1 METGDYFIAWSIYLV
16 AAFAFA
22 LLGWRFLRR
31 YVWTD
36 LAVLL
41 EGVLLSL
48 LFIPWYVFPD
58 QDFMAPAFIIFLMDS
73 ITMTPMEGV
82 RALIPLIMGFFLAL
96 LVTLLFSIIRRLV
109 RRRTA
114 RR

>member
-1 METGDYFIAWSIYLV
+1 METGDYFIAWSIYLL
-16 AAFAFA
+16 AAVMFA

-41 EGVLLSL
+41 EGFLLCL

-58 QDFMAPAFIIFLMDS
+58 QDFMAPAFMIFVMDS
-73 ITMTPMEGV
+73 ITMNPMEGV
-82 RALIPLIMGFFLAL
+82 RALIPLVMGFFLTI
-96 LVTLLFSIIRRLV
+96 LVTLIFSIIRRLT
-109 RRRTA
+109 RRRTT